1 MFRFIRTTLVG
12 GFLFLLPLG
21 ILAFFI
27 GKIISFV
34 HSVVEPLSQQ
44 LPFES
49 VAGVRAAVLLAIV
62 LIILLSFLAGFIART
77 QTAQLM
83 TKQLEERLLG
93 RIPAYGLIK
102 SMGADLTGEATQ
114 HPVVVVYFD
123 DMRQLGILMGQ
134 TADGVEAVVF
144 LPDAPTPQSG
154 TVVIVD
160 ANRVQLTN
168 IPVRKAFVALSS
180 RGLGLA
186 EQL

>member
-21 ILAFFI
+21 IIAFFI
-27 GKIISFV
+27 GKIIAV
-34 HSVVEPLSQQ
+34 VREAVEPLSKQ

-49 VAGVRAAVLLAIV
+49 VAGVRATIVLAIILV
-62 LIILLSFLAGFIART
+62 ILLSFLAGFIART
-77 QTAQLM
+77 QTAQLV

-102 SMGADLTGEATQ
+102 SMSADLAGEAAP
-114 HPVVVVYFD
+114 HPVVLVYFD
-123 DMRQLGILMGQ
+123 DVRQLGILMGQ
-134 TADGVEAVVF
+134 TADGAEAVVF
-144 LPDAPTPQSG
+144 LPDSPTPQTG
-154 TVVIVD
+154 TGVVVE
-160 ANRVQLTN
+160 AHRVQLTR

>member
-1 MFRFIRTTLVG
+1 MFQFIRTTLVG
-12 GFLFLLPLG
+12 GFLFLLPIG
-21 ILAFFI
+21 ILVYVI
-27 GKIISFV
+27 GKV
-34 HSVVEPLSQQ
+34 LSVVRTAVEPLSQQ

-49 VAGVRAAVLLAIV
+49 VAGIRAAILLAIV
-62 LIILLSFLAGFIART
+62 LIVLLSFLAGFIART
-77 QTAQLM
+77 QMAQVM

-102 SMGADLTGEATQ
+102 SLSADLTGEAAR

-123 DMRQLGILMGQ
+123 DMRQLGIMMGQ
-134 TADGVEAVVF
+134 TADGAEVVVF

-160 ANRVQLTN
+160 ANRVQLTDL
-168 IPVRKAFVALSS
+168 PVRKAFVALSS

-186 EQL
+186 EQI